1 MRFLICG
8 LLAMALSA
16 CGQQSPQQR
25 AESGCARSA
34 THEVDF
40 TAAETPETVTARSEG
55 PSCAQSF
62 VVLTVRN
69 SEGDPLWITSNTY
82 YDLAE
87 GGIPLEPSPVSDE
100 RMDAFLQGL
109 ADVSMLKS
117 GELPAWREDAAS
129 LAESVTEDFAYFTE
143 LPRDSY
149 EMLRGRDL
157 PMLCYAAAAEASHCI
172 VMDPLSNAPI
182 MIAGFGA

>member
-1 MRFLICG
+1 MRVLICG
-8 LLAMALSA
+8 LLAMALGA
-16 CGQQSPQQR
+16 CGEQTQQN

-40 TAAETPETVTARSEG
+40 TAADTPETVAARAEG
-55 PSCAQSF
+55 PSCAQAF

-87 GGIPLEPSPVSDE
+87 GGVPLEPEPVSDE
-100 RMDAFLQGL
+100 RMDEFLQEL
-109 ADVSMLKS
+109 ANVSMLKS
-117 GELPAWREDAAS
+117 GELPAWPEGAAS
-129 LAESVTEDFAYFTE
+129 LAESITEGFAYYTE
-143 LPRDSY
+143 LPRESY
-149 EMLRGRDL
+149 EMLRERDL
-157 PMLCYAAAAEASHCI
+157 PMLCYAAAMEASHCI

-182 MIAGFGA
+182 MIVGFGA